1 MGKAPYKGECK
12 SFLLPKSHLTLTAY
26 YNLRVQ
32 WEDTG
37 INRDNRTLNG
47 TQIGTEVLT
56 HFLNKSLKYN
66 KKCSICTLEL
76 HMMSTNG
83 TQELDHFILK
93 LEIGTAD
100 MCPLE
105 TLQVDLLEPVDKQI
119 AVKIRDGTA
128 TTIGLQ
134 VRLLTDK
141 EVHAYEIK
149 SDSMG
154 FSLIDRIHRP
164 CIRIYVDLRD
174 IITCP
179 QVEITE
185 RVIQSVTDCHL
196 KTTLWLL
203 FNNNTDFR
211 EHDIAVIFMCV
222 DEYFNLPYGAGIA
235 VHHGD
240 PKLLAAIQVMAMFL
254 LYSVRYGQYESDK

>member
-12 SFLLPKSHLTLTAY
+12 SFLLPTSHLTLTAY
-26 YNLRVQ
+26 YNFRVQ
-32 WEDTG
+32 LEDTD
-37 INRDNRTLNG
+37 IKRNNRTLNG

-76 HMMSTNG
+76 NMMSSNG
-83 TQELDHFILK
+83 TQKHDHFILK

-100 MCPLE
+100 LCPLE
-105 TLQVDLLEPVDKQI
+105 TLQVDLLESVDKQI

-134 VRLLTDK
+134 VRLLTDD
-141 EVHAYEIK
+141 ESHAYEIK
-149 SDSMG
+149 SDSTG

-185 RVIQSVTDCHL
+185 KVIQSVTDCHL
-196 KTTLWLL
+196 KTTLGLL
-203 FNNNTDFR
+203 FNNTAKVW
-211 EHDIAVIFMCV
+211 EHDTAVIFMCV
-222 DEYFNLPYGAGIA
+222 DEYFNMPYEASIA
-235 VHHGD
+235 VHHD
-240 PKLLAAIQVMAMFL
+240 DYKFLTVIQVTAMFL
-254 LYSVRYGQYESDK
+254 LKRLSLQL